1 MSTITRVA
9 TRLRPSIASPSFGIG
24 FGGGTTCAMT
34 TPAVAASAYKLVADA
49 RNAAQGG
56 AHAWSP
62 PV

>member
-1 MSTITRVA
+1 MSEITRAA
-9 TRLRPSIASPSFGIG
+9 TRLRMSIATPSYGNG
-24 FGGGTTCAMT
+24 FGGGTTCAMA
-34 TPAVAASAYKLVADA
+34 TPTVAASANKLVADA